1 VIPTADLLDP
11 SFLALLARIA
21 RRAKGD
27 FARGTRPGGRGTLP
41 RGGSSF
47 REHRRYT
54 PGDEPRAIDWNVL
67 ARLGE
72 PFVKVFESEE
82 TGSLGIVLD
91 ASPSM
96 GVGGVLDLAV
106 RISAALGYLVLER
119 PGGVVGLAVTD
130 GRFEIR
136 RGPSGVE
143 GLLRSL
149 SATGPLRG
157 GGLASAARRLEGL
170 RPEHGLLVTDG
181 EPPEEVDRTLAFLPR
196 GRTLCVQ
203 VLSLEDLDP
212 RGEENLRV
220 ADPEGGRVLSI
231 PKGAA
236 FLGRYRRLA
245 RVRAEEVEAVARRRG
260 ASFARAFVEEPFEAA
275 VLALLD
281 RAGRRRRR

>member
-1 VIPTADLLDP
+1 MIPATDLLDP

-27 FARGTRPGGRGTLP
+27 FGRGSRAGGRSMLP

-54 PGDEPRAIDWNVL
+54 PGDEPRTIDWNVL

-72 PFVKVFESEE
+72 PFVKVFETEE

-91 ASPSM
+91 TSPSM
-96 GVGGVLDLAV
+96 GVGGVLEVAI

-119 PGGVVGLAVTD
+119 PGGVVGLAATD
-130 GRFEIR
+130 GRLEIR

-149 SATGPLRG
+149 SATRPLHG
-157 GGLASAARRLEGL
+157 GDLPSAARRLEGL

-181 EPPEEVDRTLAFLPR
+181 EPPEKVDGALAFLPR

-203 VLSLEDLDP
+203 VLSLADLDP
-212 RGEENLRV
+212 PWEEDLRV
-220 ADPEGGRVLSI
+220 ADPEGGRTLAL
-231 PKGAA
+231 PKGEAV
-236 FLGRYRRLA
+236 LGRYRRLA
-245 RVRAEEVEAVARRRG
+245 RIRAEEVEAVARRRG
-260 ASFARAFVEEPFEAA
+260 ASFSRAFVEEPFEAA